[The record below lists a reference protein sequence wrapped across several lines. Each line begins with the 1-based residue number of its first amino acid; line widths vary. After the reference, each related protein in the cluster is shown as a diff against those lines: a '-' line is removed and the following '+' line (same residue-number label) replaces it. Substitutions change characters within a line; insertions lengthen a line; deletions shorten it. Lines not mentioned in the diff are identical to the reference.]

1 VISFRSWVR
10 PHRRWVRRAGF
21 FPVSLRFLILKE
33 TPRGPEF
40 IAIRKFARDA
50 EVNDSGL
57 LFEKE
62 KTRIYSVTELNEEI
76 KLLLEKHFDFVWV
89 EGEISNLRAPMS
101 GHYYMVLKDEK
112 AQIRAIMFRPQ
123 TRYLKF
129 RPEDGMKVIAKGR
142 LGVYEPRGEYQ
153 IILDYLEP
161 LGVGALALA
170 FEQLKKRLASQGL
183 FSEKIKKPLPFLPQ
197 KVAVITSPTGAAIR
211 DFLKVIRRRFA
222 NIEII
227 LVPVKVQ
234 GDEAT
239 GEMVEALELVNRKL
253 DVDVI
258 VLTRGGG
265 SLEDLWAF
273 NREELAYAIRASRIP
288 VVSAVGHEIDVT
300 ISDLAADFRAPTPSA
315 AAEILVAEKESL
327 EGQIVQF
334 RGRLVSA
341 FKSHILRQSER
352 LQMLGKGLRD
362 PRRRLADS
370 WLRLDEIHG
379 RLIRLS
385 QLMIREKK
393 GHLTTEARALMLH
406 SPMSFITS
414 AAERVDFR
422 RRTLSAAIMRRL
434 KDYSNFLVLLREKL
448 KDISPVSVL
457 RRGYAI
463 VRKVPE
469 KWVLTR
475 ASQVAK
481 GDYVSITLAEGE
493 VECRVEKVGNR

>member
-1 VISFRSWVR
+1 M
-10 PHRRWVRRAGF
+10 PHNI
-21 FPVSLRFLILKE
+21 LRFMRCKDE
-33 TPRGPEF
+33 G
-40 IAIRKFARDA
+40 
-50 EVNDSGL
+50 VNDSGL

-62 KTRIYSVTELNEEI
+62 KTRIYSVSELNEEI
-76 KLLLEKHFDFVWV
+76 KLLLETQFDFVWV

-101 GHYYMVLKDEK
+101 GHHYMVLKDEK
-112 AQIRAIMFRPQ
+112 AQIRAVMFRPQ

-129 RPEDGMKVIAKGR
+129 RPEDGMKVIARGR
-142 LGVYEPRGEYQ
+142 VGVYEPRGEYQ

-170 FEQLKKRLASQGL
+170 FEQLKKKLAGQGL
-183 FSEKIKKPLPFLPQ
+183 FDEKIKKPLPFLPQ

-211 DFLKVIRRRFA
+211 DFLKVIRRRFG

-234 GDEAT
+234 GEEST
-239 GEMVEALELVNRKL
+239 GEMVEALEFVNRAL

-300 ISDLAADFRAPTPSA
+300 ISDLTADLRAPTPSA
-315 AAEILVAEKESL
+315 AAELLVAEKESL
-327 EGQIVQF
+327 KDRIVQF
-334 RGRLVSA
+334 RSRLASA
-341 FKSHILRQSER
+341 FKSRLLSRSQR
-352 LQMLGKGLRD
+352 LQMLAKRLRD

-370 WLRLDEIHG
+370 WLRLDEFHG
-379 RLIRLS
+379 RLIRLA

-393 GHLTTEARALMLH
+393 GRLTSEARALMLY
-406 SPMSFITS
+406 SPMSFISSS
-414 AAERVDFR
+414 AQRIDFR
-422 RRTLSAAIMRRL
+422 RRSLTTAMMGRL
-434 KDYSNFLVLLREKL
+434 KDSHNALTLLTEKL

-463 VRKVPE
+463 ARKLPE

-475 ASQVAK
+475 ASGVAK

-493 VECRVEKVGNR
+493 IECRVEKVGSRG

>member
-1 VISFRSWVR
+1 
-10 PHRRWVRRAGF
+10 
-21 FPVSLRFLILKE
+21 L
-33 TPRGPEF
+33 
-40 IAIRKFARDA
+40 IAIRKFAREA
-50 EVNDSGL
+50 QVNDSGL

-76 KLLLEKHFDFVWV
+76 KLLLETHFDFIWV

-112 AQIRAIMFRPQ
+112 AQIRAVMFRPQ

-129 RPEDGMKVIAKGR
+129 RPEDGMKVIAQGR
-142 LGVYEPRGEYQ
+142 VGVYEPRGEYQ

-170 FEQLKKRLASQGL
+170 FEQLKKKLASEGL
-183 FSEKIKKPLPFLPQ
+183 FDEKIKKPLPFLPQ

-239 GEMVEALELVNRKL
+239 GEMVEALEFVNHAL

-273 NREELAYAIRASRIP
+273 NREDLAYAIRASRIP

-300 ISDLAADFRAPTPSA
+300 ISDLAADLRAPTPSA
-315 AAEILVAEKESL
+315 AAELLVAEKESL
-327 EGQIVQF
+327 KDRIVQF

-341 FKSHILRQSER
+341 FKSHLLSRGQR
-352 LQMLGKGLRD
+352 LQMLAKGLHD
-362 PRRRLADS
+362 PRKRLADS
-370 WLRLDEIHG
+370 WLRLDEFHG
-379 RLIRLS
+379 MLIRLA

-393 GHLTTEARALMLH
+393 GHLTSEARALILY
-406 SPMSFITS
+406 SPMSFIVS
-414 AAERVDFR
+414 MVQRIDFQR
-422 RRTLSAAIMRRL
+422 RSLATAMMRRL
-434 KDYSNFLVLLREKL
+434 KDSHNALTLLTEKL
-448 KDISPVSVL
+448 KDISPMSVL
-457 RRGYAI
+457 QRGYAI
-463 VRKVPE
+463 ARKLPE

-475 ASQVAK
+475 ASEVAK
-481 GDYVSITLAEGE
+481 GDHVSITLAEGE
-493 VECRVEKVGNR
+493 LECRVEKVGNRG

>member
-1 VISFRSWVR
+1 V
-10 PHRRWVRRAGF
+10 
-21 FPVSLRFLILKE
+21 
-33 TPRGPEF
+33 
-40 IAIRKFARDA
+40 
-50 EVNDSGL
+50 
-57 LFEKE
+57 
-62 KTRIYSVTELNEEI
+62 
-76 KLLLEKHFDFVWV
+76 
-89 EGEISNLRAPMS
+89 
-101 GHYYMVLKDEK
+101 
-112 AQIRAIMFRPQ
+112 
-123 TRYLKF
+123 
-129 RPEDGMKVIAKGR
+129 
-142 LGVYEPRGEYQ
+142 GVYEPRGEYQ

-170 FEQLKKRLASQGL
+170 FEQLKKKLAGQGL
-183 FSEKIKKPLPFLPQ
+183 FDEKIKKPLPFLPQ

-211 DFLKVIRRRFA
+211 DFLKVIRRRFG

-234 GDEAT
+234 GEEST
-239 GEMVEALELVNRKL
+239 GEMVEALEFVNRAL

-300 ISDLAADFRAPTPSA
+300 ISDLTADLRAPTPSA
-315 AAEILVAEKESL
+315 AAELLVAEKESL
-327 EGQIVQF
+327 KDRIVQF
-334 RGRLVSA
+334 RSRLASA
-341 FKSHILRQSER
+341 FKSRLLSRSQR
-352 LQMLGKGLRD
+352 LQMLAKRLRD

-370 WLRLDEIHG
+370 WLRLDEFHG
-379 RLIRLS
+379 RLIRLA

-393 GHLTTEARALMLH
+393 GRLTSEARALMLY
-406 SPMSFITS
+406 SPMSFISSS
-414 AAERVDFR
+414 AQRIDFR
-422 RRTLSAAIMRRL
+422 RRSLTTAMMGRL
-434 KDYSNFLVLLREKL
+434 KDSHNALTLLTEKL

-463 VRKVPE
+463 ARKLPE

-475 ASQVAK
+475 ASGVAK

-493 VECRVEKVGNR
+493 IECRVEKVGSRG